1 MRPSDIAM
9 YFYRVPLAVPYWSGA
24 TYRRVFQ
31 ALRSGSVV
39 EGIDLDDLGS
49 RIVETLG
56 VRDAILCASG
66 SLALELAL
74 RWCGVGTGDEV
85 VIPTFCCSAVV
96 PPILAVGAQ
105 PVLADVGEELNLTA
119 ATVDAALTRR
129 TRAVIVPHLFGNPAE
144 IAAIADLARDKK
156 IRLIDDA
163 AQALGASLH
172 GQPLGSFGDVGILS
186 FGAEKVLFGV
196 GGGAVVSRRE
206 DFSQV
211 RARSAL
217 QRPGAAAALGVFAS
231 TLFWCRWR
239 RFTAPLQILI
249 ARKRARD
256 PAAAPRSYHSQGI
269 ANLQAAIACSLME
282 TLAENVAARRERADA
297 YRRFLA
303 GTAGVEL
310 FPHRPGSAC
319 LTQVIRCLPTAGG
332 RDGAAEVI
340 TALGRRGYEIQGS
353 YVPIHLLRNFSMCV
367 WDRLPHA
374 DRIWTDLV
382 ELPCEPGMPLVY
394 VEKIAA
400 VVKAT
405 IHR

>member
-1 MRPSDIAM
+1 M

-24 TYRRVFQ
+24 TYRRVLQ

-39 EGIDLDDLGS
+39 EGIDLDDLRS

-56 VRDAILCASG
+56 VRDAILCSSG

-119 ATVDAALTRR
+119 DTVGAALTRR

-144 IAAIADLARDKK
+144 ITAIAGLIRDKNT
-156 IRLIDDA
+156 RLIDDA
-163 AQALGASLH
+163 AQALGANLH
-172 GQPLGSFGDVGILS
+172 GKPLGSFGDVGILS

-206 DFSQV
+206 DFAQV
-211 RARSAL
+211 RAQSAL
-217 QRPGAAAALGVFAS
+217 RRPLAAAALGLFAS
-231 TLFWCRWR
+231 TLFWRRWR
-239 RFTAPLQILI
+239 RFTAPLQSVI
-249 ARKRARD
+249 AHKRGGD
-256 PAAAPRSYHSQGI
+256 PGAVPRSYQSQGM

-282 TLAENVAARRERADA
+282 TLAENIAARRTRAGA

-303 GTAGVEL
+303 GTTGIEL
-310 FPHRPGSAC
+310 IPHRPGSAC
-319 LTQVIRCLPTAGG
+319 LTQVIRCLPGAGG
-332 RDGAAEVI
+332 RDAAAEVI
-340 TALGRRGYEIQGS
+340 AALGRRGYEIQGS
-353 YVPIHLLRNFSMCV
+353 YMPIHLLRNFSMCV

-382 ELPCEPGMPLVY
+382 ELPCEPGMPLAH
-394 VEKIAA
+394 VERIAA
-400 VVKAT
+400 VVKET